1 MTCEWA
7 EGNLSAYLD
16 DALDPQ
22 LRKDVGAHIE
32 SCARCQALAE
42 EYRRNDHLLA
52 TMQQVAPS
60 DDLRQRLFESPAY
73 AALTRDLE
81 REASDGSPRRLATR
95 RTAAYA
101 RVLVPVAAL
110 LTVSLGAG
118 MLFKQ
123 GLLPFGAHPG
133 AHSQTTTIGGPGS
146 FDLPLSAGPRLVYLN
161 GGALWSVAESAP
173 NDPAGNPGA
182 PQRLTS
188 ANVQVVAWSVSPQTA
203 SNGATRIAYVDGHT
217 NALHIVHS
225 DGQADTIV
233 GSVSVTSAVGLVWSP
248 DGAQLA
254 YVGRASNGSEQVNIY
269 SLTGVS
275 TVPTASNLQE
285 PITQLV
291 WRGDSAALAALTTI
305 HGAPTLLV
313 LSRDSV
319 TPGRA
324 WEVAASPD
332 VTQASVAQIAWSGSR
347 LTWSTTRNGSIVG
360 VYAVQA
366 GSATPVDL
374 TSGANHDAAAF
385 TSAFGG
391 VWLLAGNGALSEARP
406 SDGSVTQVAPLD
418 GAVSRIDW
426 SPNGATAS
434 VLIGDRLFL
443 WNASAGL
450 TPLASNVTTQVA
462 PAWSSD
468 SGALVVAQGQ
478 TLTLYPVSGGAGT
491 QIARLS
497 NGETPMALAW
507 AADGRTI
514 AVAEAEGTLLVST
527 DGAHQTLLTSHAA
540 DSAALAWSI
549 AR

>member
-81 REASDGSPRRLATR
+81 REASDGSPRRLAPR
-95 RTAAYA
+95 RTAPYA
-101 RVLVPVAAL
+101 RVLVPAAAL

-133 AHSQTTTIGGPGS
+133 AHTNTTTIGGPGS

-173 NDPAGNPGA
+173 NDPAGAPGM

-188 ANVQVVAWSVSPQTA
+188 TNVQVVAWSVSPLTA
-203 SNGATRIAYVDGHT
+203 SNGGARIAYVDGHT

-225 DGQADTIV
+225 DGQADTII
-233 GSVSVTSAVGLVWSP
+233 GSMTSADAAGLVWSP
-248 DGAQLA
+248 DGAKLA
-254 YVGRASNGSEQVNIY
+254 YVSRAANGSEQVNVY
-269 SLTGVS
+269 SLNSGATTHV
-275 TVPTASNLQE
+275 VASHQE
-285 PITQLV
+285 PMTQLI
-291 WRGDSAALAALTTI
+291 WSGDSASLAMLTTNN
-305 HGAPTLLV
+305 GAPALFV
-313 LSRDSV
+313 VSAS
-319 TPGRA
+319 GRQT
-324 WEVAASPD
+324 EVAASPD
-332 VTQASVAQIAWSGSR
+332 APQASVAQVAWSGNR
-347 LTWSTTRNGSIVG
+347 LTWSTANGGAIVG
-360 VYAVQA
+360 VYTLQPGSTTARNLAA
-366 GSATPVDL
+366 GATYD
-374 TSGANHDAAAF
+374 TAAF
-385 TSAFGG
+385 TAAHGG
-391 VWLLAGNGALSEARP
+391 VWLLAGNGALSEAQT
-406 SDGSVTQVAPLD
+406 SDGSVTQVASLD
-418 GAVSRIDW
+418 STVSHIDW

-434 VLIGDRLFL
+434 VLMGARLFL

-450 TPLASNVTTQVA
+450 TPLASNVSTQVA

-491 QIARLS
+491 LIARLTS
-497 NGETPMALAW
+497 EATPIALAW
-507 AADGRTI
+507 ATDGRTI
-514 AVAEAEGTLLVST
+514 AVAEAQGTILVSS

-540 DSAALAWSI
+540 DGATLLWSV